1 MITFV
6 LASTLGLGTP
16 ATFVLSVA
24 EVLAEGLVLT
34 LVLTVVAG
42 RVLFPMH
49 LDQKADHCLP
59 VSVIG
64 CGAGQP

>member
-49 LDQKADHCLP
+49 LDQ
-59 VSVIG
+59 
-64 CGAGQP
+64 

>member
-16 ATFVLSVA
+16 TTFVLSVA

-49 LDQKADHCLP
+49 LDQ
-59 VSVIG
+59 
-64 CGAGQP
+64 